1 MPDLS
6 TSIREYYD
14 AAAEPVDVPEI
25 LERSGH
31 RRVVPNWAVAVAAAL
46 AVFVLI
52 GGFVWLISGTDSEVI
67 EEPMPTV
74 TTSVPTTVPDETPV
88 SLPDETPPV
97 SFPDETTPPTG
108 PDAAPLVT
116 IDPDQI
122 NYPRPGDET
131 YGIAVADGFLWAAT
145 GEGIVRWDVAEQ
157 RAEVFTTSE
166 DLPFSGRGAHQVLV
180 APDGTVW
187 AVSGHEGIARF
198 DGSGWSEALGYDQL
212 AAAGPPCVD
221 DDGEDDGGVCVHP
234 ITGMAIGPDN
244 LVSLAVGPETLLQFD
259 GADWSVLPVTDAEIH
274 GGSAWGT
281 SMAVAPD
288 GTLWVASWEE
298 LLAYDGDT
306 WGRFTANDGLPSGM
320 IGSVAVAPNGDVWV
334 GTIDD
339 SEGNPSGGVARF
351 NGDTWTVFDE
361 ADGLHDKSV
370 AALTVGP
377 DGTVWAVHSDTSD
390 LGSVGEPTT
399 GGISRFDGATW
410 SATSVANVGILFG
423 WGGADVDD
431 AGTLWITSSWGVIGF
446 DGSEATVLRLPPGT
460 RPPIN
465 ALPSTSASQ
474 ILPASEDP
482 FEWRW
487 EVRSSFGSDVTG
499 MKELVKGDDC
509 YGGGSP
515 QGPSA
520 VVAFD
525 GGSIDFSLGY
535 RSTPDIVVT
544 DAAGT
549 VTQVGNPFGELAWLC
564 SVAATDTHILAVGS
578 GVSWSEDGIAWHGI
592 DAFEQV
598 AGWNIDGLMWAA
610 AGSGGYLVFG
620 HEGAVWFSED
630 LQTWYETPLE
640 GNESTGTSVWGWV
653 GPYNVSV
660 EEEIVINMGGDG
672 WIGTRREG

>member
-1 MPDLS
+1 MSDFATRITTLV
-6 TSIREYYD
+6 D
-14 AAAEPVDVPEI
+14 ASAPPIDIEGLVRQLESDTEP
-25 LERSGH
+25 SGTPP
-31 RRVVPNWAVAVAAAL
+31 VVPQRRPANWLVAVGAAI

-52 GGFVWLISGTDSEVI
+52 GGFVWLVSGTESDIV
-67 EEPMPTV
+67 EEPSV
-74 TTSVPTTVPDETPV
+74 TTTLPV
-88 SLPDETPPV
+88 STTTAP
-97 SFPDETTPPTG
+97 TPPTTTAPIPG

-145 GEGIVRWDVAEQ
+145 GEGIVRWDLAEQ

-212 AAAGPPCVD
+212 AAVGPPCVD
-221 DDGEDDGGVCVHP
+221 DDGEDDGGVCVHA

-259 GADWSVLPVTDAEIH
+259 GSDWGVLPVTPAEIH

-320 IGSVAVAPNGDVWV
+320 VGSVAVAPNGDVWV

-351 NGDTWTVFDE
+351 NGDAWTVFDE